1 MDLQRIRCRL
11 RIQTALRKT
20 LVIILNVRV
29 RVVSKSQKFRMKVSP
44 GDYSSK
50 FVPFDR
56 ISRYADEM
64 DRKTAK
70 ENMPQTMFQPR
81 QQKM

>member
-1 MDLQRIRCRL
+1 
-11 RIQTALRKT
+11 
-20 LVIILNVRV
+20 
-29 RVVSKSQKFRMKVSP
+29 MKVSP